1 MDSMNINMIKL
12 NETYVFYDLETV
24 YGEIQIVARFV
35 KNGEEIGKIYKI
47 STLQY
52 QGAEMVAKLL
62 DDDFAIKQAE
72 EIVEEMSKSKHSRL
86 KEL

>member
-1 MDSMNINMIKL
+1 MHINMIRL

-24 YGEIQIVARFV
+24 DGEIQIVARFV

-47 STLQY
+47 STFQY

-62 DDDFAIKQAE
+62 DDDFAIKQAK
-72 EIVEEMSKSKHSRL
+72 EIVEEMNKSKHSAF
-86 KEL
+86 KEI